1 MQISLRT
8 KVALWFLCVVLAVSV
23 AGYAGFRRLSNYI
36 RNEAELQ
43 MTAKLE
49 HVMDVLEATDSI
61 YLDLVHSSMRVLQML
76 CLKTGPPHTGLL
88 PEGSSGGVSQSLF
101 FGNRPAAG
109 NHALVDQVRDIM
121 GGTATIFLKQGE
133 DFIRI
138 TTNVARDD
146 GTRAVGTKLDPLGR
160 AIAAIRKGG
169 SYYGVADI
177 LGRPYIT
184 GYEPIRD
191 PTGEIVGIYYVGYL
205 LQTLSAIRD
214 AIQERGVLD
223 HGFFALCDEKDR
235 PVFLTTDLG
244 NPSEAKA
251 IAEQSA
257 ADQANSSQKWVVR
270 KKTFAPWDY
279 DVVAALYLP
288 DVNSKAIQIIW
299 QVYGVA
305 SAIIIGVLVVSFWLA
320 SRLSAALVQAEKS
333 RQEALDA
340 RDAAESA
347 NRTKST
353 FLANMSHELRTPM
366 NAIIGYSEML
376 IEEAEDLD
384 LKELTPDLDKIRAAG
399 KHLLSLIND
408 VLDLSKIE
416 AGKMTLFVER
426 INVDDMIR
434 DVVTTIQP
442 LIEKNSNKLEV
453 DCSEDCGNM
462 LADLT
467 KIRQTLFNLLSNATK
482 FTDKGTITLT
492 VRRIQEET
500 SDSARP
506 KFNADS
512 TRERV
517 NFSVRDTGIGMTEE
531 QLGRLFRAFSQ
542 ADPSTT
548 RKYGGTGLGLV
559 ISRRFCQMM
568 GGDITV
574 QSEYGK
580 GTTFTVDLPAQVAE
594 TVAEPAQ
601 PSGDKSSL
609 TAKSRLVLVIDDD
622 QDATELLKRSLS
634 KAGYGVVVAY
644 SGAAGLEIA
653 RKLRPAAI
661 TLDVMMPGMDGWSV
675 LTTLK
680 SDPATASIPVIMVTM
695 LQDRQFGF
703 TLGAS
708 EFLTKPIDQEKLRR
722 IVSTYCGRP
731 PAYALV
737 VEDDASSRQLVC
749 RMLEKESIRFV
760 EAENGSVALEQL
772 RVEIPGLIL
781 LDLMMPV
788 MDGFEFLS
796 LVRQNP
802 RFAGI
807 PVVVVTAKD
816 LTAEDR
822 QRLTG
827 SVNQI
832 ILKGAM
838 DQRKLL
844 AEINTILARAAP
856 RD

>member
-1 MQISLRT
+1 MKISLRT
-8 KVALWFLCVVLAVSV
+8 KVALWFLFVILAVSM
-23 AGYAGFRRLSNYI
+23 AGFAGFRRLSNYI

-43 MTAKLE
+43 MTSKLE

-61 YLDLVHSSMRVLQML
+61 YLDLVRSSMRVLKML
-76 CLKTGPPHTGLL
+76 CLKTGAPHTGLL
-88 PEGSSGGVSQSLF
+88 PSGSSGEVSQSLF
-101 FGNRPAAG
+101 FGNRPAAS
-109 NHALVDQVRDIM
+109 NHAIVDQVRDIM
-121 GGTATIFLKQGE
+121 GGTATIFLKQGG
-133 DFIRI
+133 DFVRI
-138 TTNVARDD
+138 TTNVTKDD
-146 GTRAVGTKLDPLGR
+146 GTRAVGTKLDPSGK
-160 AIAAIRKGG
+160 AIAAIRKGV

-191 PTGEIVGIYYVGYL
+191 ASGEIVGIYYVGYP

-223 HGFFALCDEKDR
+223 HGFFALCDEKNR
-235 PVFLTTDLG
+235 LIFLTAELS

-251 IAEQSA
+251 IAERSA
-257 ADQANSSQKWVVR
+257 ADQADSSRRWTVR

-279 DVVAALYLP
+279 DVVAAMYLP
-288 DVNSKAIQIIW
+288 DVDSKAIEIIW

-305 SAIIIGVLVVSFWLA
+305 VAIILGVLVVSFWLA
-320 SRLSAALVQAEKS
+320 SRLSRALVQAEKS

-384 LKELTPDLDKIRAAG
+384 LKQLTPDLDKIRAAG

-416 AGKMTLFVER
+416 AGKMTLFVEQ
-426 INVDDMIR
+426 IKVGDMIR

-442 LIEKNSNKLEV
+442 LIEKNANRLEV
-453 DCSEDCGNM
+453 DCPEDCGNM

-482 FTDKGTITLT
+482 FTGKGSITLA
-492 VRRIQEET
+492 VRRIHGEPSGSQRT
-500 SDSARP
+500 
-506 KFNADS
+506 KTNADS
-512 TRERV
+512 TGDRL
-517 NFSVRDTGIGMTEE
+517 NFSVTDTGIGMTEE
-531 QLGRLFRAFSQ
+531 QLGKLFQAFSQ

-559 ISRRFCQMM
+559 ISRKFCQMM

-574 QSEYGK
+574 RSEFGK

-594 TVAEPAQ
+594 SASEPV
-601 PSGDKSSL
+601 PVSGEKAAL
-609 TAKSRLVLVIDDD
+609 GGKSRLVLVVDDD
-622 QDATELLKRSLS
+622 QDAAELLKRSLS

-644 SGAAGLEIA
+644 TGAAGLEIA

-680 SDPATASIPVIMVTM
+680 SDPATAAIPVIMVTM
-695 LQDRQFGF
+695 LQDRQLGF

-708 EFLTKPIDQEKLRR
+708 EFLTKPIDHEKLRR
-722 IVSTYCGRP
+722 IVSTYCGHP

-737 VEDDASSRQLVC
+737 VEDDASSRQLIC
-749 RMLEKESIRFV
+749 RMLEKENIRFV
-760 EAENGSVALEQL
+760 EAENGSIALEQL
-772 RVEIPGLIL
+772 RSEIPGVVL

-796 LVRQNP
+796 LLRQNP
-802 RFAGI
+802 RFASI
-807 PVVVVTAKD
+807 PVVVITAKD

-822 QRLTG
+822 ERLTG

-838 DQRKLL
+838 DQTKLL
-844 AEINTILARAAP
+844 AEINAILARAAP